1 MPNSAPPDSAAASPI
16 DFWFDFSSPFAYF
29 MSERINAIAAR
40 YGRKVRWSPF
50 LLGAVNKVLG
60 TDPLPLI
67 PMKGPYSLNDIAR
80 SARFLGLPYR
90 KPDVFPL
97 GTQQAARAFY
107 FLKERDPTLARRFAR
122 ATFRA
127 YFVDNRDI
135 SQRPLIVELV
145 AAAGGDGAA
154 LDAALDGEALKQR
167 LRQACDTALAT
178 GVFGSPYIVI
188 DGEPFWGVDRLPQI
202 ERWLESGGF

>member
-1 MPNSAPPDSAAASPI
+1 MTASAPAAPI
-16 DFWFDFSSPFAYF
+16 DFWFDFSSPFAWF
-29 MSERINAIAAR
+29 MSERIDAAAAR
-40 YGRKVRWSPF
+40 HGREVRWRPF

-80 SARFLGLPYR
+80 SARFLGIPYR

-107 FLKERDPTLARRFAR
+107 FLEDIDPALARRFAR

-127 YFVDNRDI
+127 YFTDNRDI
-135 SQRPLIVELV
+135 SQRPQVVELA
-145 AAAGGDGAA
+145 AAAGGNAAA

-167 LRQACDTALAT
+167 LREACDTALAA

-202 ERWLESGGF
+202 ERWLETGGF